1 MSVVIGDTTPMDF
14 EKEYQNACNK
24 PTDMHEHLPWIS
36 EITSRCKH
44 ATEFGVG
51 YAQSTRGF
59 LRHDIEMHS
68 YDINVYPETDAYFKA
83 AIAGGRNVTL
93 HVQSTLEADIAPT
106 DVLLID
112 SYHSYDQV
120 VQELSLHAHKVK
132 KYIFFHDTT
141 LFGDWGQGT
150 VAQKNIFERGVWPA
164 IDEFLSS
171 HPEWQLVERRINCNG
186 MTLIERK

>member
-1 MSVVIGDTTPMDF
+1 MGTITTVAISDTTPMDF
-14 EKEYQNACNK
+14 EKEYQYACNK
-24 PTDMHEHLPWIS
+24 TTDMHEHLPWIS

-93 HVQSTLEADIAPT
+93 HVQSTLEANIDPT
-106 DVLLID
+106 DVLLVD
-112 SYHSYDQV
+112 SYHSYEQV
-120 VQELSLHAHKVK
+120 VQELALHAHKVK

-141 LFGDWGQGT
+141 LFGDRGQGGE
-150 VAQKNIFERGVWPA
+150 KGVWPA
-164 IDEFLSS
+164 IDEFLST
-171 HPEWQLVERRINCNG
+171 HPEWQLVERRTNNNG